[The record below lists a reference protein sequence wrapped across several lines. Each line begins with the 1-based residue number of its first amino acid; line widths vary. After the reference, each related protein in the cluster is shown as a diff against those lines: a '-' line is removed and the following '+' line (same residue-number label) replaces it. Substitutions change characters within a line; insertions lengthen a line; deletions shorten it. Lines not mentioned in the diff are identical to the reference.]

1 VTDLDQDI
9 VAVIGARVALKRRG
23 NQHIGLCPFHP
34 DKHPSLFVAPE
45 KQAWFCFGCKAG
57 GDVQEFERLYADRI
71 PP

>member
-1 VTDLDQDI
+1 VVFVGSRSGFSPLVSVNAST
-9 VAVIGARVALKRRG
+9 ARP
-23 NQHIGLCPFHP
+23 LCPFHP